1 MNKELPL
8 VSIITPSYNQGRFI
22 EDTILSVKNQNYLN
36 IEHII
41 VDGDSDDNTLEILKK
56 YEGIYNMR
64 WISEIDKG
72 QSNAINKGID
82 LAKGKIIGWLN
93 SDDTYFS
100 INMINFVVES
110 FRNHPEISMVYGDN
124 AAIDQNNNLLY
135 IRCGMPRFNY
145 SWMKMRNFI
154 NQPTVF
160 FRSSVI
166 KKNKLVEELH
176 FAMDYELWL
185 RLGYRYRFLYIPKI
199 IAAARYHQLSKIA
212 TQSQKVYLE
221 DIKVKKEYASEN
233 LKKSLRNILLKY
245 YFWFRQRLLILKG
258 VLYLPRISNIPLAFN
273 LQINNFI
280 KVFFRQV
287 FKIW

>member
-1 MNKELPL
+1 MNKGLPL

-41 VDGDSDDNTLEILKK
+41 VDGGSNDNTLEILKK
-56 YEGIYNMR
+56 YERIYNMR
-64 WISEIDKG
+64 WISETDKG
-72 QSNAINKGID
+72 QSNAVNKGID
-82 LAKGKIIGWLN
+82 MAKGKIIGWLN

-100 INMINFVVES
+100 INIINFVVES
-110 FRNHPEISMVYGDN
+110 FRNHPKISLVYGDN

-135 IRCGMPRFNY
+135 IRCGMSRFNY

-160 FRSSVI
+160 FRSSVF
-166 KKNKLVEELH
+166 KKNKLLEELH

-185 RLGYRYRFLYIPKI
+185 RLGYGYRFMYIPRI

-212 TQSQKVYLE
+212 TQSQEVYLE
-221 DIKVKKEYASEN
+221 DIWVKKKYAPEILN
-233 LKKSLRNILLKY
+233 KSLRNILLKY

-258 VLYLPRISNIPLAFN
+258 ALYLPRISDMPFAFYIQIDN
-273 LQINNFI
+273 LI
-280 KVFFRQV
+280 KVFFRQI
-287 FKIW
+287 FKL